1 MKTITRED
9 AKNLLA
15 IATSYDYLYGNAG
28 VAVTQEMIKDHS
40 QRLKMLNKMVASDI
54 LNAAPVFHGWSATN
68 EWIQEQT
75 VI

>member
-1 MKTITRED
+1 MNITRTD

-28 VAVTQEMIKDHS
+28 VAVTQEMIEDHK
-40 QRLKMLNKMVASDI
+40 QRVLVLNQQVAHEI
-54 LNAAPVFHGWSATN
+54 RRVAPVAHGWSATN

>member
-15 IATSYDYLYGNAG
+15 IATSYDYLSRDAG
-28 VAVTQEMIKDHS
+28 VAVTQEMIEDHS
-40 QRLKMLNKMVASDI
+40 QRLQVLNKMVASDI
-54 LNAAPVFHGWSATN
+54 LSAAPIAHGWSATN

>member
-1 MKTITRED
+1 MNITRTD

-28 VAVTQEMIKDHS
+28 IAVTQEMIKDHS
-40 QRLKMLNKMVASDI
+40 QRLQMLNKMVAHKIRSV
-54 LNAAPVFHGWSATN
+54 APVAHGWSATN
-68 EWIQEQT
+68 EWIQKQT

>member
-9 AKNLLA
+9 AKTPLA
-15 IATSYDYLYGNAG
+15 IATSHGYLSGDAG
-28 VAVTQEMIKDHS
+28 VAVTQEMIEDHA
-40 QRLKMLNKMVASDI
+40 QRVLALNKMVAADI
-54 LNAAPVFHGWSATN
+54 RSAAPVAHGWSATN